1 MNHVLV
7 ITDNVCGG
15 VCNKDVMENS
25 AKTDYYSSE
34 SVESKKVRATNIV
47 IQPRII

>member
-15 VCNKDVMENS
+15 VLNKDIMENS

-34 SVESKKVRATNIV
+34 SVESKNFRVTNIV
-47 IQPRII
+47 I